1 MRQGCFRP
9 EADPSGEWAIWGHC
23 KRRGACPDQEDP
35 GARPSPDCG
44 GKLRVIASVEEPALI
59 AKILAHLSIRDE
71 LEGPAAR
78 APPAV
83 GSQELKIS

>member
-1 MRQGCFRP
+1 MV
-9 EADPSGEWAIWGHC
+9 SGQAGGHC
-23 KRRGACPDQEDP
+23 KRRGACHDQEDP

-44 GKLRVIASVEEPALI
+44 GKLRVIASVEEPSLI
-59 AKILAHLSIRDE
+59 AKILAHLRIRDE

-83 GSQELKIS
+83 GSQELKLS